1 MKFAEARK
9 KLKEMAKDEYQS
21 LRYIETITHTGEKL
35 TLCEVYINGYG
46 SRSGGTWESAIAA
59 MERHINHIPEQEYEG
74 QPDG

>member
-35 TLCEVYINGYG
+35 TLCEVYINGYN
-46 SRSGGTWESAIAA
+46 SRSGETWESAIAK
-59 MERHINHIPEQEYEG
+59 MERQISGESEPEYEG